1 MSAAPSF
8 QAKRGRLL
16 SDEDS
21 DYEEDG
27 FIDDT
32 PLEEEGGEDVSHYIK
47 EIFGYDK
54 SK

>member
-1 MSAAPSF
+1 MK
-8 QAKRGRLL
+8 AKHGRLL
-16 SDEDS
+16 SSDEDS

-32 PLEEEGGEDVSHYIK
+32 PLEEEGADVSSYIR